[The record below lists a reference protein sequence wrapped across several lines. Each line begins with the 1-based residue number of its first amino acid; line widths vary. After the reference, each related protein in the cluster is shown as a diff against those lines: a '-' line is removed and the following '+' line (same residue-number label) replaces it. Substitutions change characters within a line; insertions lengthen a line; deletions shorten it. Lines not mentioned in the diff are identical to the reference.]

1 MHLNESPLHASRSC
15 LPGLRAGQGA
25 RRADVAARNTFFEGG
40 GGEEEITLRQRGG
53 WAQKAKRWHARI
65 KPPGAPQQHL
75 GVFST
80 EEEAARAYDDAA
92 RQLRERLKV
101 SERAP

>member
-1 MHLNESPLHASRSC
+1 MLLVHVCRACEPGREHA
-15 LPGLRAGQGA
+15 
-25 RRADVAARNTFFEGG
+25 ADVAARRTFFEGG
-40 GGEEEITLRQRGG
+40 GEEDITLRQRVG

-65 KPPGAPQQHL
+65 KPPGVPVQHL
-75 GVFST
+75 GEFST